1 MTSHSA
7 PLTGENVGVSLV
19 DGDSGVRH
27 ARQLMLRSEKYNVRS
42 YPTCA
47 ALLADPRS
55 RDYPCIVVDVEMRE
69 VDGLGLLRQM
79 RASGWHGNAI
89 LLDGLDLDG
98 ALAREAEQTGDEVF
112 DRHIGDRSLIA
123 AIAASVSR
131 GRSNWMANRGA
142 S

>member
-1 MTSHSA
+1 MTSDDT
-7 PLTGENVGVSLV
+7 PLSGESVGVSLV
-19 DGDSGVRH
+19 DGDSGIRH
-27 ARQLMLRSEKYNVRS
+27 ARQIMLRSEKYDVRS

-55 RDYPCIVVDVEMRE
+55 RDYACIVVDVKMQE
-69 VDGLGLLRQM
+69 VDGLGVLRQM

-98 ALAREAEQTGDEVF
+98 ELAREAKQHGDEVF
-112 DRHIGDRSLIA
+112 DRHIGDRPLVA

-131 GRSNWMANRGA
+131 GRSNWTANR
-142 S
+142 